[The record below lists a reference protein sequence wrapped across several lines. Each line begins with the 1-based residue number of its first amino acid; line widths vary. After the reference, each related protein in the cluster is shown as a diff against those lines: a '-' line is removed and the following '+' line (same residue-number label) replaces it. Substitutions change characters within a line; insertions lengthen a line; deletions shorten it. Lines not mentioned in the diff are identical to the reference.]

1 MKKQLATIAL
11 SGTIFAGGVIADI
24 PTAQAAGNGPDYQ
37 GHETINTSILH
48 TYTEMVNFLETQ
60 EKKQANMELEVI
72 GETVKGRDMH
82 MVKYM
87 QNPDNPTILYIAQQ
101 HGDEALTTEGSLE
114 FIKQLGTG
122 KIKGIL
128 ENVNL
133 LIIPMYNADGAMG
146 DVNYELE
153 DYAAKGD
160 RHLTR
165 LNANEVD
172 LNRDHDAKTQPET
185 QGLHENVLQQYDIDY
200 MIDLHHQGAQW
211 IKDDKY
217 VSGAIFPSHPDHT
230 APDVFHGSQQLGA
243 VVYDA
248 IEPKGWGH
256 LANYAGKG
264 SAYDNGISVYG
275 LAHDYDIST
284 LLFEMRGTQD
294 NANDFEVLGQK
305 SNGYLTKQAVVAM
318 DAAARAIA
326 DGSIQEKD
334 VSFWHDLPVQE
345 ERPY

>member
-1 MKKQLATIAL
+1 MKKLVTIAL
-11 SGTIFAGGVIADI
+11 TGTVLAGGVFADI
-24 PTAQAAGNGPDYQ
+24 PLVQAAGNGPDYQ

-48 TYTEMVNFLETQ
+48 TYSEMVDFLKTQ
-60 EKKQANMELEVI
+60 EKKQSNMELEVI
-72 GETVKGRDMH
+72 GETVKGRDIH
-82 MVKYM
+82 LVKYM
-87 QNPDNPTILYIAQQ
+87 QNPANPTILYITQQ
-101 HGDEALTTEGSLE
+101 HGDEALTTEGSLD

-122 KIKGIL
+122 KSKGL
-128 ENVNL
+128 FDDVNI

-153 DYAAKGD
+153 NYAASGD

-165 LNANEVD
+165 LNAKGID

-185 QGLHENVLQQYDIDY
+185 QALHNNVLEKYDIDY

-211 IKDDKY
+211 VKDGKY

-230 APDVFHGSQQLGA
+230 DPEVLQGSKQLGA

-284 LLFEMRGTQD
+284 LLLEIRGTAD

-305 SNGYLTKQAVVAM
+305 SNGYLTKQAVIAM
-318 DAAARAIA
+318 DATARAIA
-326 DGSIQEKD
+326 DGTINEKE
-334 VSFWHDLPVQE
+334 VSFWDDLPVQE
-345 ERPY
+345 ERPYR